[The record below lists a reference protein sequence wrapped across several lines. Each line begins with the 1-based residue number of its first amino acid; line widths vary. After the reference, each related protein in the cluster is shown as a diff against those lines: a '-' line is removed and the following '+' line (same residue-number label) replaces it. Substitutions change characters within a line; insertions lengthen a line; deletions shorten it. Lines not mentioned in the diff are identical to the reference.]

1 MTTWPR
7 PFFLVNGSEGETMSM
22 KHDKADLYEED
33 GDLGVFAFAKKTAAL
48 LVPMAIIAGLFAMWL
63 RAELLVV
70 RQEFGTAL
78 SAHEKQDL
86 ATLVSRGEYEAMMK
100 LQDERYQRLH
110 SEMSLQGRMINR
122 NTILLERI
130 SQKLGIQRPPE

>member
-1 MTTWPR
+1 
-7 PFFLVNGSEGETMSM
+7 MSM

-48 LVPMAIIAGLFAMWL
+48 LVPMAIIAGLFGMWL

-70 RQEFGTAL
+70 RQEFGAAL
-78 SAHEKQDL
+78 AAHEKADL
-86 ATLVSRGEYEAMMK
+86 ATLVSRAEYEAMMK
-100 LQDERYQRLH
+100 LQDERYKRLH
-110 SEMSLQGRMINR
+110 DEMSLQGRMINR